1 MEVKETLYLK
11 QIPAR
16 FPFDKKKKTKQNT
29 RGSVDLRFV
38 FDLDI
43 HGLTLQLYENLP
55 IVAFQ
60 YCRTGCGNCYCP
72 LSCMYGTVFSFNGAY
87 S

>member
-1 MEVKETLYLK
+1 MKETLYLK

-16 FPFDKKKKTKQNT
+16 FPFDKKKQTKQNT

-60 YCRTGCGNCYCP
+60 YCWTGCGNCYCP